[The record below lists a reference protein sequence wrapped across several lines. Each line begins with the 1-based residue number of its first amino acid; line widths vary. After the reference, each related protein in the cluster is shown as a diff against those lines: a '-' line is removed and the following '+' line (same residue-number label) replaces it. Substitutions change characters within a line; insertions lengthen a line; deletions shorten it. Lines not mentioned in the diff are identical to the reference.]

1 MKHVLSLLFLTLS
14 LSLSAQKKDTSAVIR
29 TGFICQFT
37 YDLNFPTADLKQR
50 YGLFNAVGAGV
61 YYKTGSNW
69 IWGAEGS
76 YLFGNSIKEV
86 DVFDAFTDADGFA
99 IDRQGS
105 RIEILAQMRGLRFFA
120 KGGKIIPLGKNKNS
134 GLMLSLGLGYMEHF
148 IRATNQSTTVA
159 ALEGDLK
166 YGYDRLA
173 SGFTLNQFIGYQ
185 FLDPRRRIN
194 FFAGVEF
201 TQGYTQGRRT
211 INYDTGLPGNEKRFD
226 GGTAIRI
233 GWLLPI
239 YTGSALSSG
248 GYKFR

>member
-1 MKHVLSLLFLTLS
+1 MKYFFSLLFLVLS
-14 LSLSAQKKDTSAVIR
+14 LSLSAQKKDTNSVVR

-50 YGLFNAVGAGV
+50 YGLFNGVGTGV
-61 YYKTGSNW
+61 YYKTGRNW

-86 DVFDAFTDADGFA
+86 DLFDAFTDADGYA
-99 IDRQGS
+99 IDHQGN
-105 RIEILAQMRGLRFFA
+105 RVEILAQMRGLRLFV
-120 KGGKIIPLGKNKNS
+120 KGGKIIPLGRNKNS
-134 GLMLSLGLGYMEHF
+134 GLMLSVGFGYMEHF
-148 IRATNQSTTVA
+148 IRATNRSTTVA

-166 YGYDRLA
+166 FGYDRLA
-173 SGFTLNQFIGYQ
+173 SGFTMNQFVGYQ

-201 TQGYTQGRRT
+201 TQGYTQGRRA
-211 INYDTGLPGNEKRFD
+211 INFDTGLPGNEKRSD
-226 GGTAIRI
+226 GSIGIRI

-239 YTGSALSSG
+239 YTGSALTSG